1 MAQSNRNS
9 QLGKR
14 SFSQLEKDIKYAP
27 DEYQF
32 FKNNE
37 QFANSYVNTYLTNL
51 LESELIPDILMEVIS
66 EMTDMSRINNER
78 QQPLQ
83 SDIYIR
89 NTTNENLKFTNTLKY
104 DGSK

>member
-78 QQPLQ
+78 L
-83 SDIYIR
+83 
-89 NTTNENLKFTNTLKY
+89 
-104 DGSK
+104 